1 MPITKSLK
9 KKQDSLLSVTESKK
23 FLWTGD
29 DNGINKAINYDIANR
44 KREQDF
50 NNFYENG
57 SIYICKSKNLR
68 KYNNRLTG
76 KISLYKMDFWSSL
89 QIDDMHD
96 LELARWI
103 SNYKIKNFDIPKL
116 SDLKMLVFDFDGV
129 FTNNKFSLSKKQK
142 ESVMLSRADGLQ

>member
-1 MPITKSLK
+1 MILQIEK
-9 KKQDSLLSVTESKK
+9 E
-23 FLWTGD
+23 
-29 DNGINKAINYDIANR
+29 NKTLTTY
-44 KREQDF
+44 E
-50 NNFYENG
+50 ENG

-103 SNYKIKNFDIPKL
+103 SNYKIKILTYQN
-116 SDLKMLVFDFDGV
+116 LVI
-129 FTNNKFSLSKKQK
+129 
-142 ESVMLSRADGLQ
+142 